1 MNERRTLHP
10 IYILFGLLNTIR
22 GFLPLILIGLLKGTD
37 WLGLE
42 WYWYAGAALLAT
54 AILAFSFLEWR
65 RFGFWLEEDRI
76 IIRKGWLRRDEK
88 TIYYGRIHSVNVEQ
102 PLIQRLLRVAQVKI
116 ETPGGNNKA
125 DGILPAL
132 SIKEANDIQHML
144 RRQAK
149 SKSEPLHAAAS
160 DAAERDD
167 KTANQ
172 PLIVK
177 MNDKPLTAEAPAEQG
192 RSAPAFSL
200 HPVQLLQAAAT
211 SMNFGLVAAFTAG
224 LYSFADDFID
234 LLLPDHFFENVREDS
249 ASLMPSYIF
258 IFFIIV
264 IGLGLAW
271 LLSIILYVLKYS
283 GFSVKRDGRQI
294 SVSYGLL
301 EKKNFVFDSKKVQAV
316 IVKEGLLRQAFGY
329 AEIQLQVVSSD
340 KKEQLMLHPF
350 LKRTGVQR
358 VLKDFVPQVKLPAN
372 ADLTEAPKRAL
383 LYYVRIE
390 LLLTMLT
397 CTALI
402 MFFHTEGLWSLLLLP
417 LVLWWR
423 SSCHSAA
430 GVRLNEGQLTL
441 RNRFLS
447 RSTYLIRR
455 PQIVTMRVSRSVGQ
469 QRKKLLTLSVRA
481 LGSPLE
487 YRVKCLDRKDVEPVW
502 QWYSRSQSKQ

>member
-37 WLGLE
+37 WLGLK
-42 WYWYAGAALLAT
+42 WYWYAGAALLAIV
-54 AILAFSFLEWR
+54 ILAFSFQEWR

-132 SIKEANDIQHML
+132 SIKEANNIQLML

-149 SKSEPLHAAAS
+149 SNSEPIQ
-160 DAAERDD
+160 AAESGAAELDD
-167 KTANQ
+167 KAANQ

-177 MNDKPLTAEAPAEQG
+177 MNAKPLTAPAPAEQG

-200 HPVQLLQAAAT
+200 QPVQLLQAAAT

-224 LYSFADDFID
+224 LYSFADDFINQ
-234 LLLPDHFFENVREDS
+234 LLPDHFFETVVEDS

-258 IFFIIV
+258 IVFIV
-264 IGLGLAW
+264 IFGLGLAW

-283 GFSVKRDGRQI
+283 GFSAKKEGRQI
-294 SVSYGLL
+294 TVSYGLL
-301 EKKNFVFDSKKVQAV
+301 EKKNLVFDSKKVQAV
-316 IVKEGLLRQAFGY
+316 IIKEGLLRQAFGY

-340 KKEQLMLHPF
+340 RKEQLMLHPF

-358 VLKDFVPQVKLPAN
+358 MLNDFVPQLKLPSN
-372 ADLTEAPKRAL
+372 TDLTGAPKRAL

-390 LLLTMLT
+390 LLLTLLA
-397 CTALI
+397 CSALI
-402 MFFHTEGLWSLLLLP
+402 VFLHAEGLWSLLLLP

-423 SSCHSAA
+423 SSCHNAA
-430 GVRLNEGQLTL
+430 GVRLHDGQLTL
-441 RNRFLS
+441 RKRYLS

-455 PQIVTMRVSRSVGQ
+455 PQIVTMRVSRSIGQ
-469 QRKKLLTLSVRA
+469 QRKKLLTLSVYA
-481 LGSPLE
+481 LGSPLD
-487 YRVKCLDRKDVEPVW
+487 YRVKFLGRKDVELVW
-502 QWYSRSQSKQ
+502 QWFSRSQSKQ